1 MLQADKQDM
10 WASESPKI
18 GKPRAETKP
27 CLSYWIVHKHPV
39 ELSLS
44 FDFAA
49 AAMTAAQPLHLL
61 CACKGLRIAV
71 QSRSLKAG
79 SIQVTV
85 PAGLP
90 VPAGLTTQC
99 IVTMKSLFGS
109 PMLGLRSAHNS
120 CKFDF
125 G

>member
-1 MLQADKQDM
+1 M
-10 WASESPKI
+10 
-18 GKPRAETKP
+18 
-27 CLSYWIVHKHPV
+27 HKHPV

-49 AAMTAAQPLHLL
+49 TAMTSAQPLHF
-61 CACKGLRIAV
+61 GVHMQGIANSPV
-71 QSRSLKAG
+71 EKVPSRSMKAG
-79 SIQVTV
+79 STQVTV

-125 G
+125 RIHRLYFTTH